1 MIVEDPGGQMSAS
14 LDAGRRRVLGAALGA
29 TAAAAMAPAGL
40 VTSATAAAKPIGDE
54 DVGPNED
61 LMREH
66 GVLRRILIVYD
77 EAVRRLRAG
86 EDVPLDRLHA
96 AADLVRRFVEDYHER
111 QEESDVFPRFKQAGK
126 LTGLVDVLLQQHQ
139 AGRRLTDS
147 ILTMTAA
154 GAPVR
159 DHGALVD
166 ALAQVAR
173 MYRPHAAREDTEL
186 FPALRDLLTRDEY
199 QKLGE
204 AFEQRETQVLGER
217 GFERA
222 RDEVAGLEQAFGI
235 GALASFTPKA

>member
-1 MIVEDPGGQMSAS
+1 MSAS
-14 LDAGRRRVLGAALGA
+14 LDAGRRRVLGAALGT
-29 TAAAAMAPAGL
+29 TAALAVAPARVL
-40 VTSATAAAKPIGDE
+40 AAAVAAKPIGDL

-86 EDVPLDRLHA
+86 EDLPFDRLHA

-111 QEESDVFPRFKQAGK
+111 QEESDLFPRFQRAGK
-126 LTGLVDVLLQQHQ
+126 LTGLVDVLLRQHQ
-139 AGRRLTDS
+139 AGRRLSAS
-147 ILTMTAA
+147 ILAATAA
-154 GAPVR
+154 GTANR
-159 DHGALVD
+159 DRA
-166 ALAQVAR
+166 ALAETLTQFAR

-186 FPALRDLLTRDEY
+186 FPALRELVTRDEY
-199 QKLGE
+199 QKLGDL
-204 AFEQRETQVLGER
+204 FEKRETQVLGER

-235 GALASFTPKA
+235 GDLASFTPKA